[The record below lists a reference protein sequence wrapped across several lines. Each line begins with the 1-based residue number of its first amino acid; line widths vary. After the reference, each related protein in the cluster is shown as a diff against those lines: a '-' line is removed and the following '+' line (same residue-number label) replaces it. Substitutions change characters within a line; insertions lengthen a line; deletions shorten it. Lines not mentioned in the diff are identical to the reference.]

1 VRKLLT
7 QGVPGEYTDRAPTVR
22 LRGSLPVRD
31 VTDEDEEQLIIEPIT
46 WLDGSPVRQRR
57 RLGAPAWSGKLGR
70 QGMLALG
77 EGLAL
82 LGCFSLPW
90 FSMNDLLLG
99 GRSTSGPFIPSVVS
113 FNGWS
118 IAGGMPFGNG
128 PTGQIRA
135 DLFVHLWLVP
145 LAAAALLVVTW
156 AHGRSR
162 LSARLAA
169 GAILALSTL
178 SLLVV
183 LGYYVQVTSLA
194 SLMVGPSGSTTLI
207 GVAWGCWLAAGV
219 SAVAMVAAASGL
231 RLSQDGEATQ
241 PAD

>member
-1 VRKLLT
+1 M
-7 QGVPGEYTDRAPTVR
+7 
-22 LRGSLPVRD
+22 RD
-31 VTDEDEEQLIIEPIT
+31 ATDEDKEQLIIEPIT

-57 RLGAPAWSGKLGR
+57 RPGAPAWSGKLGR
-70 QGMLALG
+70 KGMLALG

-90 FSMNDLLLG
+90 FWMSDLVPG
-99 GRSTSGPFIPSVVS
+99 GRAGPGLFIPSVVS

-118 IAGGMPFGNG
+118 IAGGMPLGNG
-128 PTGQIRA
+128 PTGQVRA

-145 LAAAALLVVTW
+145 LAAAALLVITW
-156 AHGRSR
+156 TQAQSR

-178 SLLVV
+178 SLLVM

-194 SLMVGPSGSTTLI
+194 SVMVGPTGSTGSTAPI

-219 SAVAMVAAASGL
+219 SAVAMVAAASALGP
-231 RLSQDGEATQ
+231 SQAGEAPE
-241 PAD
+241 PADERVDEPAD